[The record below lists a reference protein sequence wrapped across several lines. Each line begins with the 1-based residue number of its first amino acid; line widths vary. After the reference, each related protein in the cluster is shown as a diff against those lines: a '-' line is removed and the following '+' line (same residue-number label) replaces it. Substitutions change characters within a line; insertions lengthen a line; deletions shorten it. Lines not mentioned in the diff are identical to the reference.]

1 MNSQLSVEDK
11 NTLLKIFRKYRLV
24 PYTGHGTIIIKV
36 TKDDIVKV
44 QGTID
49 LIPENETEHQYI
61 KHEK

>member
-11 NTLLKIFRKYRLV
+11 NTLLKIFRNYRLV
-24 PYTGHGTIIIKV
+24 PHTGHGIITIKV
-36 TKDDIVKV
+36 TKNDIVKI